1 MFRRAKV
8 ILGSVI
14 IMALFFSSSAR
25 AQTGNDDFQQAVVT
39 YQQSPSAGNAEKV
52 IKMAA
57 AMPQLPPIPEEARRH
72 FVRGTALFKD
82 AKSPDDF
89 KQVTVEFQQA
99 VRLAPWW
106 PDARYNIAL
115 ALEAAGDYASA
126 ISNIKL
132 YLLFKLPDADARAA
146 QDKIYAIEAKQE
158 KATKAKEEENSPQAV
173 AAREQKKYDDLLR
186 KIDGRR
192 YISSNEAGEIIIDI
206 KGRFVV
212 LGHINSPALTG
223 PGSTLPAG
231 YVLQDRIEI
240 HGNVATR
247 PVPPWGVAY
256 TYTISDDG
264 ENIHWHLPS
273 FIYQGRSNSG
283 EDFYLYWQ
291 R

>member
-1 MFRRAKV
+1 
-8 ILGSVI
+8 L
-14 IMALFFSSSAR
+14 
-25 AQTGNDDFQQAVVT
+25 N
-39 YQQSPSAGNAEKV
+39 NAEKV

-126 ISNIKL
+126 IANIKL

-240 HGNVATR
+240 HGDVATR